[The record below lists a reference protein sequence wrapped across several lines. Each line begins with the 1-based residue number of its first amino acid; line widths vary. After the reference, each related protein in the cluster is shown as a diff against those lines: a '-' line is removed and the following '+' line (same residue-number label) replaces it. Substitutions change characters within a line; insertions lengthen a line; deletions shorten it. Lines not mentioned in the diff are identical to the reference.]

1 MITLEKA
8 RQLASEQARRHPNI
22 MGDGGSVLSDRY
34 LEAEHCWMFFVN
46 PKLIRS
52 EENIFGSKW
61 AFVVSKKGAKSMV
74 NDFSGDPPRLLEYLQ
89 ELSQYFGR
97 RGE

>member
-22 MGDGGSVLSDRY
+22 VDDKGCVLSDRY

-46 PKLIRS
+46 PELIRPD
-52 EENIFGSKW
+52 ENIFGNKW

-74 NDFSGDPPRLLEYLQ
+74 NDFSDDPPRLFEYLQ
-89 ELSQYFGR
+89 ELSQYFAR